1 MIVAHPIQ
9 LPRLGWSMEQGTFVA
24 WLKQPGESVAVGE
37 PLFEMEGEK
46 ALQQIESTDAG
57 ILHLADPAPSAGQSL
72 PVGALLGWL
81 LAPGESPPATS
92 DPNPAAENQT
102 STPAALPPPAAPS
115 VRRLARELGVATEQ
129 LTGSGQGGRILAE
142 DVRRAAEPSQIS
154 PSPNSKRIRATP
166 RARKLARQRNI
177 DLTRLVGSGRMGRIR
192 QRDVEAAATSQ
203 PQAAQPLSAR
213 RLAIIRNL
221 HDSLTRSIPV
231 TLHSRAEVTK
241 LAALRALWK
250 AEGTSSYRTWN
261 DLVVYFTARAIADF
275 PMIAQRWNDD
285 RTALIPLGSSID
297 IGIAVDTPHGLV
309 VPVLRDC
316 LGGSLHQRSQEAKQ
330 LFEKARAGRLTRQEI
345 EGGCLTVSNLGH
357 YGIDTFTPIIHTPQI
372 AILGIGA
379 IRREPA
385 LDDQDRVVP
394 QYRIGLSLTIDHA
407 AIDGALAACFLQ
419 KLADHLRDGTLP

>member
-92 DPNPAAENQT
+92 GPTPAEDTQT

-142 DVRRAAEPSQIS
+142 DVRRAAEPSQES
-154 PSPNSKRIRATP
+154 PFPNSKRIRATP

-177 DLTRLVGSGRMGRIR
+177 DLSRLVGSGRMGRIR
-192 QRDVEAAATSQ
+192 QRDVEAASTSQ
-203 PQAAQPLSAR
+203 PHAAQPLSAR

-221 HDSLTRSIPV
+221 HDSLARSIPV

-250 AEGTSSYRTWN
+250 AEGTSPHRTWN

-275 PMIAQRWNDD
+275 PMIAQRWNED

-330 LFEKARAGRLTRQEI
+330 LFEKARTGRLTRQEI

-357 YGIDTFTPIIHTPQI
+357 YGIDTFTPIIHAPQI

-394 QYRIGLSLTIDHA
+394 QYRMGLSLTFDHA
-407 AIDGALAACFLQ
+407 AIDGAQAACFLQ
-419 KLADHLRDGTLP
+419 SLADHLRDATLP

>member
-24 WLKQPGESVAVGE
+24 WLKQPGESVTVGE

-92 DPNPAAENQT
+92 GPTPAEDTQT

-142 DVRRAAEPSQIS
+142 DVRRAAEPSQES
-154 PSPNSKRIRATP
+154 PLPNSKRIRATP

-177 DLTRLVGSGRMGRIR
+177 DLSRLVGSGRMGRIR
-192 QRDVEAAATSQ
+192 QRDVEAASIIQ
-203 PQAAQPLSAR
+203 PHAAQPLSAR

-221 HDSLTRSIPV
+221 HDSLARSIPV

-250 AEGTSSYRTWN
+250 AEGTSQHRTWN

-330 LFEKARAGRLTRQEI
+330 LFEKARTGRLTRQEI

-357 YGIDTFTPIIHTPQI
+357 YGIDTFTPIIHAPQI

-394 QYRIGLSLTIDHA
+394 QYRMGLSLTFDHA
-407 AIDGALAACFLQ
+407 AIDGAQAACFLQ
-419 KLADHLRDGTLP
+419 KLADHLRDATLP

>member
-1 MIVAHPIQ
+1 MIMAHPIQ

-57 ILHLADPAPSAGQSL
+57 ILHLPDPAPVAGQSF

-92 DPNPAAENQT
+92 GPTPAEEKQA
-102 STPAALPPPAAPS
+102 SAAAALPPPAAPS
-115 VRRLARELGVATEQ
+115 VRRLARELGVATDQ
-129 LTGSGQGGRILAE
+129 LTGSGQGGRILAD
-142 DVRRAAEPSQIS
+142 DVRRAAEPAQEFSI
-154 PSPNSKRIRATP
+154 PSAKRIRATP
-166 RARKLARQRNI
+166 RARRLARQRNI
-177 DLTRLVGSGRMGRIR
+177 DLTRLVGSGRLGRIR
-192 QRDVEAAATSQ
+192 QCDVEAVSVSQ

-221 HDSLTRSIPV
+221 HDSLARSIPV
-231 TLHSRAEVTK
+231 TLHSRAEVTR

-250 AEGTSSYRTWN
+250 TEKTSAHLTWN
-261 DLVVYFTARAIADF
+261 DLVVYFTARAISDF
-275 PMIAQRWNDD
+275 PIVAQRWNED

-309 VPVLRDC
+309 VPVLRNC
-316 LGGSLHQRSQEAKQ
+316 LGGSLHQRSQEAKH
-330 LFEKARAGRLTRQEI
+330 LIEKARTGRLNRQEI

-385 LDDQDRVVP
+385 LDDQDRVVT
-394 QYRIGLSLTIDHA
+394 QYRMGLSLTFDHA
-407 AIDGALAACFLQ
+407 AIDGAQAASFLQ
-419 KLADHLRDGTLP
+419 KLSDHLRDAAIT

>member
-1 MIVAHPIQ
+1 MAHPIQ

-24 WLKQPGESVAVGE
+24 WLKQPGETVAIGE

-57 ILHLADPAPSAGQSL
+57 ILHLADPPPSAGQSL

-92 DPNPAAENQT
+92 GPSPADENQPRP
-102 STPAALPPPAAPS
+102 PASLPPPAAPS
-115 VRRLARELGVATEQ
+115 VRRLARELGVATDQ
-129 LTGSGQGGRILAE
+129 LTGSGQGGRILAD
-142 DVRRAAEPSQIS
+142 DVRRAAEPDQEFSR
-154 PSPNSKRIRATP
+154 PKARRIRATP
-166 RARKLARQRNI
+166 RARRLARQRNI
-177 DLTRLVGSGRMGRIR
+177 DLTRLVGSGRSGRIR
-192 QRDVEAAATSQ
+192 QCDVEAASINQLLA
-203 PQAAQPLSAR
+203 PQPLSAR

-221 HDSLTRSIPV
+221 HDSLARSIPV
-231 TLHSRAEVTK
+231 TLHSRADVTK

-250 AEGTSSYRTWN
+250 TDTTLAHLTWN

-275 PMIAQRWNDD
+275 PIIAQRWNSD
-285 RTALIPLGSSID
+285 RTALIPLGNSID

-316 LGGSLHQRSQEAKQ
+316 LGGSLHQRSQESKQ
-330 LFEKARAGRLTRQEI
+330 LIEMARTGRLTRQEI
-345 EGGCLTVSNLGH
+345 DGGCLTVSNLGH
-357 YGIDTFTPIIHTPQI
+357 YGVDTFTPIIHTPQI

-385 LDDQDRVVP
+385 LDDQDRVVAL
-394 QYRIGLSLTIDHA
+394 YRMGLSLTFDHA
-407 AIDGALAACFLQ
+407 AIDGAQAAGFLQ
-419 KLADHLRDGTLP
+419 KLADHLRDAALA

>member
-1 MIVAHPIQ
+1 MAHPIQ
-9 LPRLGWSMEQGTFVA
+9 LPRLGWSMEPGTFIA
-24 WLKQPGESVAVGE
+24 WLKRPGEAVAVGE

-92 DPNPAAENQT
+92 AP
-102 STPAALPPPAAPS
+102 TPSEDSHTGPPTALPPPAAPS
-115 VRRLARELGVATEQ
+115 VRRLARELGVVTEQ
-129 LTGSGQGGRILAE
+129 LTGSGQGGRILAD
-142 DVRRAAEPSQIS
+142 DVRRAAEPTQEFSIA
-154 PSPNSKRIRATP
+154 NTKRIRATP
-166 RARKLARQRNI
+166 RARRFARERNI

-192 QRDVEAAATSQ
+192 QCDVEAALTNQ

-221 HDSLTRSIPV
+221 QESLASSIPV

-250 AEGTSSYRTWN
+250 TEATSAHLTWN

-275 PMIAQRWNDD
+275 PIVAQRWNED

-316 LGGSLHQRSQEAKQ
+316 LSGSLRQRSQEAKN
-330 LFEKARAGRLTRQEI
+330 LIEKARSGRLTRQEI
-345 EGGCLTVSNLGH
+345 DGGCLTVSNLGH
-357 YGIDTFTPIIHTPQI
+357 YGVDTFTPIIHTPQI
-372 AILGIGA
+372 AIIGIGA

-385 LDDQDRVVP
+385 LDDQDRVVS
-394 QYRIGLSLTIDHA
+394 QYRMGLSLTFDHA
-407 AIDGALAACFLQ
+407 AIDGAQAACFLQ
-419 KLADHLRDGTLP
+419 KLADHLRLAALS